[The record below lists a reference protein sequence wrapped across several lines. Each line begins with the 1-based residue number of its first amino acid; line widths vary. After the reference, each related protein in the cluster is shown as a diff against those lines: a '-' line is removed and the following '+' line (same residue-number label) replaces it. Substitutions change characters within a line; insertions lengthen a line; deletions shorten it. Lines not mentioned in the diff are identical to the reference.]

1 MDRLRKPVLTE
12 EDRAFLA
19 AAAKDADIVIS
30 TAAIPE
36 IGRAHV

>member
-19 AAAKDADIVIS
+19 SQPGLDAIRSIYGVGYRFE
-30 TAAIPE
+30 P
-36 IGRAHV
+36 